1 MVKEC
6 PFCGSIHAEVI
17 SREIEGH
24 TLSTIVCPECLAMVG
39 FGGNLTAEEV
49 KEKWNNRIGYGCSKV
64 YN

>member
-6 PFCGSIHAEVI
+6 PFCGSIHAEVVSRGIGENVI
-17 SREIEGH
+17 SVM
-24 TLSTIVCPECLAMVG
+24 VCPECLAMVG

-49 KEKWNNRIGYGCSKV
+49 EEKWNNRVGLKV

>member
-39 FGGNLTAEEV
+39 FGGNLTAEGV
-49 KEKWNNRIGYGCSKV
+49 KEKWNNRVKDIDLKV